1 MTNNASKQETITH
14 NRFVPMTLSQFR
26 WLRSLICLTAELPV
40 SRSLTLVVLLSHFA
54 LASNLAL
61 MGEETENRDISI
73 AVLGFDDQGPSVKL
87 APLRNALAEMLS
99 GDLSQ
104 YEGLRATERL
114 RISQFLDENDL
125 RELSLVEQS
134 ARSDTGKA
142 LAADYLLSG
151 RYSATPE
158 QISLQAMLYRVGGDK
173 PRATWEFKTTPDKF
187 LDVERQL
194 LAKILEALELR
205 PVRRPPPQARK
216 GPAPTLAVLA
226 LKNLGVTTR
235 LQAMETGFAELLQSN
250 LSALGDIRL
259 VEREK
264 LYRILEE
271 QKLNVDGLTNPEA
284 AIRIGRL
291 LGAERFLFGS
301 FLEIGGELRIDLRLV
316 DSKSAE
322 ILRTESASGPTERFA
337 ELLEDLALRVA
348 ADLAVQP
355 PENAARLVQA
365 ASPTRKLEAAIHFT
379 TANQKFYRGQFKQA
393 AASYERTLLVEP
405 NNVHAAWGRLNCWLL
420 AGEYPQAAAAGEQTL
435 NLKFL
440 PEQSSL
446 KEKVYDRLCSAY
458 YKTREFAKLDRTY
471 RRLMREFP
479 DTRYGAVL
487 RVERALFLMEIGRR
501 EEAAASLE
509 AAVKDK
515 RAGED
520 ALLYASALRTL
531 HSYYFWEPLYLER
544 SRQFQNRKSDPEY
557 MRTIS
562 LHTKHSAKRAVE
574 LLQQIIAE
582 VDPDLDINARLWA
595 QTWLIEGL
603 KVAWIDEQ
611 GKRRYFL
618 SDQQRFRLLTKY
630 LDQLPSKPRLL
641 YDAHE
646 ELAGLSEKLHKWHQ
660 AIESYQYLLDH
671 PDPHSPEALPVWED
685 VKHIHGN
692 GVIRKIDALFKIATI
707 YHEHL
712 QQPQLA
718 IQKFQQLV
726 ADFGVT
732 HHRGVAVVQ
741 SLHQLGASF
750 QFPQKSALIWGGGA
764 DALTAWRDVL
774 EPRGYTCHR
783 VGQYQISRAHLA
795 PYDLVVLVRTGMLPY
810 EPTDILAL
818 QSYVATGGSLLVV
831 VSPGWEPAA
840 VGIHNSLLSPFG
852 IRADEE
858 SVTRAV
864 STKVKPHPITR
875 GIRRVMAK
883 NAVHLSVPEESALIQ
898 SGDKTVLA
906 AMPYRMGRIVVCSFG
921 QWFQPEFERHALTK
935 SNVHWRT
942 SNLPLAQL
950 PVEFGRG
957 LQMPLLRNVVAWLDQ
972 PHGKGTKS
980 SNQQMLESAL
990 RTSLLVQFQVQPRDE
1005 LAAAMDRLVASVS
1018 GGVWKEEALWIAG
1031 EACLQLYYF
1040 PAGVTNA
1047 SYGRKGGEPSEA
1059 EPRFYQEL
1067 LERFPDSAL
1076 EPYAQWRLA
1085 DCRRRVYLNSAAS
1098 PSKMQSILDQYKQID
1113 APQGSTVWAWSRLR
1127 MASLLFRSG
1136 DYKSALGYYRDV
1148 SERMPHG
1155 PEKSIALLNLGV
1167 SQKALGE
1174 VAEARA
1180 TFQQAKSAPDIFW
1193 WTTSSYANWTPMDED
1208 GNRIISTTHKIAE
1221 KQLEELPGSV
1231 RKRRDD

>member
-1 MTNNASKQETITH
+1 
-14 NRFVPMTLSQFR
+14 MTLFRFR
-26 WLRSLICLTAELPV
+26 WLRSLICLTAETPV
-40 SRSLTLVVLLSHFA
+40 SRSLTLVVFLSHFV
-54 LASNLAL
+54 LAANPAL
-61 MGEETENRDISI
+61 MGEETESRDISI

-134 ARSDTGKA
+134 AKSDTGKA

-158 QISLQAMLYRVGGDK
+158 QISLQAMLYRVGGEK
-173 PRATWEFKTTPDKF
+173 PLATWEFKTAPDKF

-194 LAKILEALELR
+194 LAKILEALDLQ
-205 PVRRPPPQARK
+205 PVRRPPPPARK

-250 LSALGDIRL
+250 LSALGDVRL

-301 FLEIGGELRIDLRLV
+301 FVEIGGQLRIDLRLV

-322 ILRTESASGPTERFA
+322 ILRTESASGPTEQFA

-420 AGEYPQAAAAGEQTL
+420 AGAYPQAAAAGEQAL

-458 YKTREFAKLDRTY
+458 YKTREFVKLDRTY
-471 RRLMREFP
+471 RRVMREFP

-487 RVERALFLMEIGRR
+487 RLERALFLMEIGRR
-501 EEAAASLE
+501 EEAVDALE

-520 ALLYASALRTL
+520 ARLYASALRTL

-544 SRQFQNRKSDPEY
+544 SREFQNRKSDPEY
-557 MRTIS
+557 LRTAS
-562 LHTKHSAKRAVE
+562 LQTKKSAQRAVA
-574 LLQQIIAE
+574 LHQQIMAE
-582 VDPDLDINARLWA
+582 VDPGQDVNAR
-595 QTWLIEGL
+595 TWVQSWLVEGL
-603 KVAWIDEQ
+603 NASWIDER
-611 GKRRYFL
+611 GKRRPLL
-618 SDQQRFRLLTKY
+618 SDRQRQQLLTQY
-630 LDQLPSKPRLL
+630 LDRLSSQPKAR
-641 YDAHE
+641 YDAHV
-646 ELAGLSEKLHKWHQ
+646 ELAELSEKLQEWPQ
-660 AIESYQYLLDH
+660 AIQSYQYLLDH
-671 PDPHSPEALPVWED
+671 PDHTIPEYLPVSED
-685 VKHIHGN
+685 LQHLDGN
-692 GVIRKIDALFKIATI
+692 AVDRQIDALFKIATI
-707 YHEHL
+707 QRDHL
-712 QQPQLA
+712 QQPRLA

-726 ADFGVT
+726 ADFGVA

-741 SLHQLGASF
+741 ALHQLGAPLR
-750 QFPQKSALIWGGGA
+750 FPQKSALIWGGGA
-764 DALTAWRDVL
+764 DALAAWRDVL
-774 EPRGYTCHR
+774 ETRGYTCHR

-818 QSYVATGGSLLVV
+818 RSYVATGGSLMVV

-840 VGIHNSLLSPFG
+840 VGIHNSLLSCFG
-852 IRADEE
+852 MHADEE
-858 SVTRAV
+858 SVTRAA
-864 STKVKPHPITR
+864 STKIKPHPITR
-875 GIRRVMAK
+875 GIKQVMAK
-883 NAVHLSVPEESALIQ
+883 NAGPLAVPQESALIQ
-898 SGDKTVLA
+898 SGDKTILA
-906 AMPYRMGRIVVCSFG
+906 ALPYRTGRMVVCSFG
-921 QWFQPEFERHALTK
+921 QWFQPQPGRPAWLLNRRSQHWTRSLPPAER
-935 SNVHWRT
+935 
-942 SNLPLAQL
+942 
-950 PVEFGRG
+950 PVESGPA
-957 LQMPLLRNVVAWLDQ
+957 LQMPLLRNVVAWLDE
-972 PHGKGTKS
+972 PLGKGGNS
-980 SNQQMLESAL
+980 PNRRMLESAL

-1005 LAAAMDRLVASVS
+1005 LAAEMDRLVGGVS
-1018 GGVWKEEALWIAG
+1018 GGDWKEEALWIAG
-1031 EACLQLYYF
+1031 EACLQLNYF
-1040 PAGVTNA
+1040 APVKTSAF
-1047 SYGRKGGEPSEA
+1047 YGWTRGEPSAA

-1067 LERFPDSAL
+1067 IDQFPDSAL

-1085 DCRRRVYLNSAAS
+1085 DCRRRVYLDFAAS
-1098 PSKMQSILDQYKQID
+1098 PSRMQSILDQYQQID

-1127 MASLLFRSG
+1127 MASLLFNSG
-1136 DYKSALGYYRDV
+1136 DYKSARGYYREV

-1167 SQKALGE
+1167 SQQALGE
-1174 VAEARA
+1174 VGEART
-1180 TFQQAKSAPDIFW
+1180 TFRQAKSAPDIFW
-1193 WTTSSYANWTPMDED
+1193 WTTSSYANWTPMDKD
-1208 GNRIISTTHKIAE
+1208 GNRIIGTTHKIAE
-1221 KQLEELPGSV
+1221 KRLEELPGSV